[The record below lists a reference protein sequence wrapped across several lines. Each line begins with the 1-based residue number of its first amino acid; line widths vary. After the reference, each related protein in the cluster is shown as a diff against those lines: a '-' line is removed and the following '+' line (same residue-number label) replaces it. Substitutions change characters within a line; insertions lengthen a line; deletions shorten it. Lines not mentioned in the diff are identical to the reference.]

1 MVKNATADA
10 DILKCWDVLYELRPH
25 LKRETFVEE
34 VRKTLD
40 DNRML
45 IYIEEDGKAVSVSV
59 FERGYNLFRG
69 AYIYIDDLA
78 SLPEARGKGNAS
90 QLLDW
95 ILDYASENKF
105 DQVHL
110 DSGVN
115 PGRHDAHRLYLN
127 KRFNI
132 TSLHF
137 ALNVK

>member
-10 DILKCWDVLYELRPH
+10 DILKCWEVLYELRPH

-40 DNRML
+40 DNWML
-45 IYIEEDGKAVSVSV
+45 IYIEEHGKAVSASV

-69 AYIYIDDLA
+69 PYINIDDLV
-78 SLPEARGKGNAS
+78 SLPEARGKGYGS

-105 DQVHL
+105 AQVHL
-110 DSGVN
+110 DSAVN

-127 KRFNI
+127 KKFNV

-137 ALNVK
+137 VLNVK

>member
-1 MVKNATADA
+1 MVKNAIADS
-10 DILKCWDVLYELRPH
+10 DILKCWEVLYELRPH
-25 LKRETFVEE
+25 LKQETFLEE
-34 VRKTLD
+34 VRKSLD

-45 IYIEEDGKAVSVSV
+45 IYIEEQGKVVSASV

-69 AYIYIDDLA
+69 RYIYIDDLA
-78 SLPEARGKGNAS
+78 SLPEKRGKGYGS

-110 DSGVN
+110 DSAVN

-127 KRFNI
+127 KRFNV

-137 ALNVK
+137 VLKVK